1 MPSLARIFIAFI
13 LYMATM
19 IIFLTALPAI
29 FTQSYVLA
37 YIRPYQLMAFANILI
52 ILTFIII
59 YLLTSMKTMLYAT
72 ELALAAL
79 IPINYLDIYTR
90 ISQGVNIT
98 LLPLFTRINGPSGP
112 SLALDLGQV
121 AAIAL
126 AILLIRNTTKNK

>member
-1 MPSLARIFIAFI
+1 
-13 LYMATM
+13 M

>member
-13 LYMATM
+13 LYIATM